1 MNQLSSA
8 TWKERSHF
16 FQTIR
21 KFFLEQNY
29 LEVDTPNLVKKP
41 SLEPFLDPYTLKLE
55 HEQMGVLI
63 TSPEFSLK
71 KILSEECPKIFELSH
86 CFRSEE
92 PGPWHSSEFRMLEW
106 YTLHQTLEQLIE
118 QCLNLISPLFPNLSH
133 QTFTLEQWF
142 QKHFHHGL
150 DIHDMQTTLKQRDCQ
165 NIEGMDETEIFFR
178 LFLPTEHELEK
189 MGIVILRDYP
199 AQQCSYSRIKNG
211 TAQRF
216 EIYVNGVEIANAYLE
231 ETRPDVLLKQLQHEQ
246 NERKKMNKEP
256 FEIDLEFVHALED
269 IQVPTCGIALGL
281 DRLFALQQN
290 QKSIGQVSP
299 YKNFSHSP

>member
-1 MNQLSSA
+1 
-8 TWKERSHF
+8 
-16 FQTIR
+16 
-21 KFFLEQNY
+21 
-29 LEVDTPNLVKKP
+29 
-41 SLEPFLDPYTLKLE
+41 
-55 HEQMGVLI
+55 
-63 TSPEFSLK
+63 
-71 KILSEECPKIFELSH
+71 
-86 CFRSEE
+86 
-92 PGPWHSSEFRMLEW
+92 
-106 YTLHQTLEQLIE
+106 
-118 QCLNLISPLFPNLSH
+118 
-133 QTFTLEQWF
+133 
-142 QKHFHHGL
+142 
-150 DIHDMQTTLKQRDCQ
+150 MQTTLKQRDCQ